1 MRKVL
6 IVEDDKEIG
15 KLLSESFS
23 SQGYKCHIVGSWKCP
38 PNCSY
43 ELKQMFHLK
52 SQTQFS

>member
-23 SQGYKCHIVGSWKCP
+23 SQGYKCHIVGSLSEAYTYLLSSSAIFL
-38 PNCSY
+38 N
-43 ELKQMFHLK
+43 LNN
-52 SQTQFS
+52 